1 MRVLSIVFVL
11 GLSLSAFAKN
21 DCSKKDNFLQ
31 YLHDDFYHK
40 VELTANGKVRLNNEA
55 GNVRL
60 KSNQVLKVIDIDIID
75 DQYYEIYVE
84 DQKERPL
91 PVIRFYP
98 KKGQD
103 PYKATVADFEKKGL
117 FKVNCDMINYRQ
129 HASAEGKAYF
139 TKLRK

>member
-1 MRVLSIVFVL
+1 MRVLSFVFL
-11 GLSLSAFAKN
+11 MSLSFSAFAKN
-21 DCSKKDNFLQ
+21 DCAKKDNFLQ
-31 YLHDDFYHK
+31 FLHEDFYHK
-40 VELTANGKVRLNNEA
+40 VELTAKGKVRLKNES

-60 KSNQVLKVIDIDIID
+60 KSNQILKVIDIDIID

-84 DQKERPL
+84 DSKERPL

-103 PYKATVADFEKKGL
+103 PYKATVADFEKQGR

-129 HASAEGKAYF
+129 HASASGKAYF
-139 TKLRK
+139 SKLRK